1 MSAKQLITWSKKNWL
16 EKCILTITFF
26 SEPDHRDKTSKFCG
40 FNAAGLMQKLDFL
53 LIKYSNFIC
62 WNPLLYTKNE
72 FDRKSFY
79 VLYKGKKKF
88 KFGVITITAKNMS
101 VSMWS

>member
-1 MSAKQLITWSKKNWL
+1 MSAKQLITLPKKNWL

-26 SEPDHRDKTSKFCG
+26 SESDHRDKTSKFCG
-40 FNAAGLMQKLDFL
+40 FHAAGLMQKWDFL

-62 WNPLLYTKNE
+62 WTPLLYTKKE
-72 FDRKSFY
+72 SDRKSFY

-88 KFGVITITAKNMS
+88 KFDVITITAKNMS
-101 VSMWS
+101 VNMRS